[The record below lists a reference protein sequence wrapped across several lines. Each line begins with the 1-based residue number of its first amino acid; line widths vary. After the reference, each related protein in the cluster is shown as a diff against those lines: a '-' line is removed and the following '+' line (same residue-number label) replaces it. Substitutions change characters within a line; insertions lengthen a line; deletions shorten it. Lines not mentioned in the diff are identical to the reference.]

1 MQLQKICFF
10 KTTLRSGGMLKEL
23 SRGYSLNVVPIKWH
37 KFISPILK
45 KTWKKTWKNNF
56 IKNPEFWPTEML
68 LWSLKIRSD
77 LQWANTLGDY
87 ACTLSVT
94 TKFSGSQIG
103 SLCHDGGQ
111 LYKQF
116 WSILLRFWDEFL
128 GNCWFTYQLQRVVT
142 SSILNRF
149 QSLDIRWKAK
159 VPIRSFPVSFGS
171 FDIGIV

>member
-1 MQLQKICFF
+1 
-10 KTTLRSGGMLKEL
+10 
-23 SRGYSLNVVPIKWH
+23 
-37 KFISPILK
+37 
-45 KTWKKTWKNNF
+45 
-56 IKNPEFWPTEML
+56 ML

-87 ACTLSVT
+87 ACTLSVS
-94 TKFSGSQIG
+94 TKFSGWQIG

-128 GNCWFTYQLQRVVT
+128 GKCWFTYQLQRVVT

-149 QSLDIRWKAK
+149 QSLDMRWKAEG
-159 VPIRSFPVSFGS
+159 PNRSFPGS
-171 FDIGIV
+171 FAPYAITTMEINTITWERICLKSICDTPKRRQTWIKKWMSQIVPSEFENCSKAHKEV